1 MIRSLFIAPFPLL
14 MLAACGTG
22 EPATEVAGNTVAN
35 TAAAAPDGGYAA
47 RITALS
53 PRLRQGVFL
62 RAIRDAGE
70 ECQEVTD
77 EYGIAAIKG
86 EPAWAVTCDRSTR
99 WVIAIDR
106 SGTAIVNKASPAPAP
121 NPNPA
126 EAGPPA

>member
-1 MIRSLFIAPFPLL
+1 MIRSLLVTPFPLL

-62 RAIRDAGE
+62 RAIRDGGE
-70 ECQEVTD
+70 ECQEVTE
-77 EYGIAAIKG
+77 EYGIAAIEGK
-86 EPAWAVTCDRSTR
+86 PAWAVTCDRSTR
-99 WVIAIDR
+99 WVIAIDKT
-106 SGTAIVNKASPAPAP
+106 GTAIVTKASPASRL
-121 NPNPA
+121 
-126 EAGPPA
+126 ERQSG

>member
-1 MIRSLFIAPFPLL
+1 MIRSLFVASLPLL

-22 EPATEVAGNTVAN
+22 EPATEAAGNTVDN

-70 ECQEVTD
+70 ECQEVTE
-77 EYGIAAIKG
+77 EYGIAAIEGK
-86 EPAWAVTCDRSTR
+86 PAWAATCDRSTR
-99 WVIAIDR
+99 WVITIDK
-106 SGTAIVNKASPAPAP
+106 SGTAIVSKASLDARPERQP
-121 NPNPA
+121 
-126 EAGPPA
+126 G